1 MLEVNSTFLHDK
13 FLVLY
18 QHIISNKFY
27 TLNAI
32 YYVSNIFRTIIFLAV
47 GMGYNYESFDYFVRL
62 GVIRSSIT
70 IHEVWSDIGLTMLY
84 LLFPISTDW

>member
-1 MLEVNSTFLHDK
+1 MIEVNSIFLHDK

-18 QHIISNKFY
+18 QHIIANTFY

-47 GMGYNYESFDYFVRL
+47 GMGHNYESFDYFVRL
-62 GVIRSSIT
+62 GVIRSSIK
-70 IHEVWSDIGLTMLY
+70 IHEL
-84 LLFPISTDW
+84 

>member
-1 MLEVNSTFLHDK
+1 MIEVNSIFLHDK
-13 FLVLY
+13 FLVLCH
-18 QHIISNKFY
+18 HIIANTVY

-32 YYVSNIFRTIIFLAV
+32 YYVSNIFRTIVFLAV
-47 GMGYNYESFDYFVRL
+47 GMGLSYDSFDFFVRL